1 MVKILFVCLGNICR
15 SPVAE
20 AIFKKAIGNT
30 KLKSKCF
37 VDSAGTST
45 YHIGEPPDER
55 STANALRNGV
65 KVQHLARQLTV
76 KDFHEFDYIM
86 AMDQSNL
93 KHIQS
98 MAEKNG
104 INHQGIF
111 LLRTFQFGDTDTDV
125 PDPYFGGKEGF
136 QKVFDILLDSNER
149 FIEYL
154 LNCQ

>member
-20 AIFKKAIGNT
+20 AIFNKAIRNT
-30 KLKSKCF
+30 KLKSKCLA
-37 VDSAGTST
+37 DSAGTST
-45 YHIGEPPDER
+45 FHIGQPPDER
-55 STANALRNGV
+55 STANAFRNGV
-65 KVQHLARQLTV
+65 KVQHLARQFTV
-76 KDFHEFDYIM
+76 EDFREFDYIM

-93 KHIQS
+93 NHIQT
-98 MAEKNG
+98 MANKSG
-104 INHQGIF
+104 INHQGVF
-111 LLRTFQFGDTDTDV
+111 LLRSFQIGDTDMDV

-154 LNCQ
+154 LKCQ